1 MPVGELWQQA
11 LLEWSQLSS
20 DADAVF
26 DKTVAINCHD
36 LEPKVTRESVRIK
49 QVPSPT
55 CPFPEQETNP
65 LKRPALEKALHYM
78 GLTAGMLL
86 KDIRI
91 SHAFIGSCTNG
102 RIEDLRAVAK
112 VLEGRKI
119 ASHVRGSLC
128 PAQQW

>member
-1 MPVGELWQQA
+1 MLMRYLIRRWRSTA
-11 LLEWSQLSS
+11 MILSL
-20 DADAVF
+20 
-26 DKTVAINCHD
+26 K
-36 LEPKVTRESVRIK
+36 
-49 QVPSPT
+49 SPGISPDQT
-55 CPFPEQETNP
+55 GSITGRVPFPEQETNP

-119 ASHVRGSLC
+119 ASHVRGIIV